1 MEKFMTRVYYA
12 YMCGDGNGDGD
23 RSRGN
28 GAGMGTE
35 VAGTV
40 RGWGQK
46 SRERSGMGRNF
57 CPRVTLYFL

>member
-1 MEKFMTRVYYA
+1 MEIYITRLYYA
-12 YMCGDGNGDGD
+12 YNMCGDGNGNGD

-40 RGWGQK
+40 RERGQK
-46 SRERSGMGRNF
+46 SRERSGMGTNC
-57 CPRVTLYFL
+57 CPRVTL

>member
-1 MEKFMTRVYYA
+1 MEKYITRVYYA

-35 VAGTV
+35 VTGTV
-40 RGWGQK
+40 GNGDELL
-46 SRERSGMGRNF
+46 SPCHS
-57 CPRVTLYFL
+57 LL